1 MSPPISAR
9 MTWALKSLTPGM
21 VVRTWT
27 AVKGLDMG
35 VDLPIGR
42 ADCGVERIDVLE
54 VQRHQKAVV
63 MHRRR

>member
-1 MSPPISAR
+1 
-9 MTWALKSLTPGM
+9 
-21 VVRTWT
+21 
-27 AVKGLDMG
+27 VKGLDMG

-63 MHRRR
+63 MHRRRQSADRALGDALSSL